1 MESEN
6 SEILSE
12 NEPLENLTS
21 DQLIKIIL
29 EKRTSEETHFSGPLP
44 PPEMLEQ
51 YNKGV
56 PDAANR
62 ILVMAEKQAE
72 HRRYC
77 EKKQVDTESRDSLLG
92 ILSALIVSIVILITG
107 TVIVIVAGG
116 VVGTIAGT
124 LLNLT
129 GIATIIGTFL
139 RGTGNSWKNKE

>member
-12 NEPLENLTS
+12 NEPLESLTS